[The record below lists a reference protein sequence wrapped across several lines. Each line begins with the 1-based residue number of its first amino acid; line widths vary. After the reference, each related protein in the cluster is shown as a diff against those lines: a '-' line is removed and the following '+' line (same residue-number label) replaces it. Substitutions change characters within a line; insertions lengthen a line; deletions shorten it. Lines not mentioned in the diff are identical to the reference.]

1 MAETAQAAREQ
12 VIMGAKPLPLAL
24 FVAMR
29 PRQWA
34 KNFLLFGGLIFSGS
48 FAKPELVLRSFAAFA
63 LFCALSSGV
72 YLLNDVRDRERDAL
86 HPEKSRRPIACGRVS
101 VGLAVGMAVA
111 LLAVGI
117 ALGFALDIGFG
128 AVGLLYLVLQGAY
141 TYALKQVV
149 ILDVFLVAAGFVLRA
164 LAGAVVLDV
173 RFSPWLFLC
182 TMMLALFL
190 GFGKRRHEL
199 LSLGGESG
207 GHRNVLRE
215 YTASL
220 LDHAVV
226 VSAACTV
233 MSYALY
239 TIQSTTGRSNPYLML
254 TIPFVLYGVLR
265 YLYHLY
271 SQREGGSPDKLLFQ
285 DPHLLLTVGL
295 WVLVAILAMLLGK
308 TGVE

>member
-1 MAETAQAAREQ
+1 MADAAQAAEQ
-12 VIMGAKPLPLAL
+12 VAVDAKPLPLSL
-24 FVAMR
+24 LVAMR

-86 HPEKSRRPIACGRVS
+86 HPEKRRRPIASGRVS
-101 VGLAVGMAVA
+101 VGLAVGTAVV
-111 LLAVGI
+111 LLVAGI
-117 ALGFALDIGFG
+117 GLGFALDLGFG
-128 AVGLLYLVLQGAY
+128 GVGTLYLVLQGAY

-199 LSLGGESG
+199 LSLGAESG
-207 GHRNVLRE
+207 MHRNALRE
-215 YTASL
+215 YTPNL

-239 TIQSTTGRSNPYLML
+239 TIQSTTGQSNPYLML

-271 SQREGGSPDKLLFQ
+271 TQREGGSPDKLLFQ

-295 WVLVAILAMLLGK
+295 WVLVAILAMVLGK

>member
-1 MAETAQAAREQ
+1 
-12 VIMGAKPLPLAL
+12 MGGTQPLPLAL
-24 FVAMR
+24 LVAMR

-34 KNFLLFGGLIFSGS
+34 KNLLLFGGLIFSAS
-48 FAKPELVLRSFAAFA
+48 FTEPELAARSCAAFA

-86 HPEKSRRPIACGRVS
+86 HPEKSRRPIASGRIS
-101 VGLAVGMAVA
+101 VGVASGTAVVLLGGGMA
-111 LLAVGI
+111 LS
-117 ALGFALDIGFG
+117 FALDTRF
-128 AVGLLYLVLQGAY
+128 AVVGLLYLILQGAY

-164 LAGAVVLDV
+164 LAGAVVLAV

-199 LSLGGESG
+199 LSLGADG
-207 GHRNVLRE
+207 GTHRNVLSE
-215 YTASL
+215 YTPSL

-239 TIQSTTGRSNPYLML
+239 TIQSTTGKSNPYLML
-254 TIPFVLYGVLR
+254 TNPFVLYGVLR

-271 SQREGGSPDKLLFQ
+271 ARREGGSPDRLLFQ

-295 WVLVAILAMLLGK
+295 WIAVAILALMLGR

>member
-1 MAETAQAAREQ
+1 
-12 VIMGAKPLPLAL
+12 MGAVPLPFAL

-34 KNFLLFGGLIFSGS
+34 KNFLLFGGVIFSGS
-48 FAKPELVLRSFAAFA
+48 FAKPELVLRSFEAFA

-86 HPEKSRRPIACGRVS
+86 HPEKCKRPIASGRIS
-101 VGLAVGMAVA
+101 VGLAVGTAAV
-111 LLAVGI
+111 LLVAGI
-117 ALGFALDIGFG
+117 GLSFALDIGFG
-128 AVGLLYLVLQGAY
+128 SVGLSYLLLQGAY

-199 LSLGGESG
+199 LSLGSDSG
-207 GHRNVLRE
+207 GHRNVLSE

-239 TIQSTTGRSNPYLML
+239 TIQSTTGQSNPYLML
-254 TIPFVLYGVLR
+254 TNPFVLYGVLR

-271 SQREGGSPDKLLFQ
+271 ARREGGSPDKLLFQ
-285 DPHLLLTVGL
+285 DPHLLLTVGF